1 MENNNNLIFEI
12 IEVEDGLK
20 LNEIT
25 RADAY
30 NYEWVL
36 MINVDYVNEF
46 TKYQLQSEININN
59 DFLLKYSFLRVEQ
72 NNELTFIK
80 YEEFI
85 KINIEEVKYFQ

>member
-85 KINIEEVKYFQ
+85 KNNIEEVKYFQ